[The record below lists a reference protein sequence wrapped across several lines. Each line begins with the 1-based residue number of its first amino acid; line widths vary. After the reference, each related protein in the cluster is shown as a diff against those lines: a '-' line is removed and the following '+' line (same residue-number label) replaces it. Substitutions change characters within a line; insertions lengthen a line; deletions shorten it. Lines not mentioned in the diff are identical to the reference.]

1 MGNAFLGRGWKF
13 PIQVDET
20 TGRIMM
26 SEFEED
32 IAESIRII
40 IGTAK
45 GERMM
50 RPKFGSGMHTF
61 LFGLTDSTTISLL
74 ESNVKES
81 ITEWEA
87 RVRDVEVEAVLDKNQ
102 LGKLVVTI
110 KYIVRTTNNMHNLV
124 FPFYIH
130 EGNKN

>member
-40 IGTAK
+40 IGTTK
-45 GERMM
+45 GERVM
-50 RPKFGSGMHTF
+50 RPNFGSGIQKF
-61 LFGLTDSTTISLL
+61 LFELTDSTTMNSLK
-74 ESNVKES
+74 SNVKES
-81 ITEWEA
+81 IIEWEA
-87 RVRDVEVEAVLDKNQ
+87 RVDDIEVEAELDRNESGR
-102 LGKLVVTI
+102 LLVTV
-110 KYIVRTTNNMHNLV
+110 KYKVRSTNNMHNLV

-130 EGNKN
+130 EGSKN

>member
-1 MGNAFLGRGWKF
+1 MENAFLGRGWKF

-20 TGRIMM
+20 TGQIMM

-32 IAESIRII
+32 IKEAIRII
-40 IGTAK
+40 LGTSR

-50 RPKFGSGMHTF
+50 RPEFGCGIHDY

-74 ESNVKES
+74 EDNVKES
-81 ITEWEA
+81 IMRWEA
-87 RVRDVEVEAVLDKNQ
+87 RVQDVEVEAVLDQ
-102 LGKLVVTI
+102 TSEGKLIVNVKYVV
-110 KYIVRTTNNMHNLV
+110 RSTNNLYNLV

-130 EGNKN
+130 EGSK

>member
-1 MGNAFLGRGWKF
+1 MGNSFLGRGWKF

-40 IGTAK
+40 IGTTK
-45 GERMM
+45 GERVM
-50 RPKFGSGMHTF
+50 RPSFGSGIHKF
-61 LFGLTDSTTISLL
+61 LFGLTDTTTMNSLK
-74 ESNVKES
+74 SDVKAS
-81 ITEWEA
+81 IIEWEA
-87 RVRDVEVEAVLDKNQ
+87 RVDDIDVDAEMDRKESGRLLLTV
-102 LGKLVVTI
+102 
-110 KYIVRTTNNMHNLV
+110 KYKVRSTNNKHNLV

-130 EGNKN
+130 EGAKN